1 MRLTTDQVRRLDH
14 AGPAERHARLGHVI
28 QQLQSL
34 EVLPL
39 FLPGTLGHDAGP
51 GSDGVLIGAL
61 TDQAVGHALAEDG
74 TEITDETAAANN
86 ATTNDMTLWPS
97 TPEEDDAY
105 YIGASAKFCG
115 VVINFTTAASN
126 LVMTTALEYWD
137 GEDWVALAAED
148 NTAGLMSTAT
158 GSKLCSFVPPADWR
172 VTTITDKDEADHE
185 GYFVRWRCTEYTSK
199 TAVPKAG
206 QAWVLDLTHGA
217 GLYMPGNCSI
227 AGADFTAAT
236 LSATNGDTVFLVI
249 NLTKGTCAALTYTKA
264 LAIDHDV
271 LAVPL
276 KFAAGDQLVIKQVM
290 EDGSTEYA
298 NVNAV
303 LKLEV

>member
-86 ATTNDMTLWPS
+86 ATTNDMTLWPAA
-97 TPEEDDAY
+97 PAENDAY
-105 YIGASAKFCG
+105 YIGASAKFCA
-115 VVINFTTAASN
+115 VIVNFTTAASN
-126 LVMTTALEYWD
+126 LVMNTALEYWD

-148 NTAGLMSTAT
+148 NTAGLKSTTT
-158 GSKLCSFVPPADWR
+158 GSKLCSFAPPADWR
-172 VTTITDKDEADHE
+172 VMTITDKDNAVHE
-185 GYFVRWRCTEYTSK
+185 GYFIRWRCMDYTSA
-199 TAVPKAG
+199 TTIPKGG

-217 GLYMPGNCSI
+217 GLYMPGDCAIS
-227 AGADFTAAT
+227 GADFTAGT
-236 LSATNGDTVFLVI
+236 VSGSAGDSVFLVI
-249 NLTKGTCAALTYTKA
+249 NLTKGTSAALTYTKA
-264 LAIDHDV
+264 LAIDHDA
-271 LAVPL
+271 LAAPL
-276 KFAAGDQLVIKQVM
+276 RFEAGDQLVIKQVM
-290 EDGSTEYA
+290 EDGTTEYA